1 MSLYKKH
8 IYFLILLVMPVLSI
22 WGQIDKI
29 KKYHYQIC
37 ISHTSAEKSS
47 LQKNVAIGIADTTVA
62 MVSGRIYD
70 FNNNPIMA
78 ASIVFYS
85 QKDSLVKGCYSD
97 SLGFFSLPLLADTY
111 KVNITSTGFSPF
123 IVNQFQPS
131 IGEIRE
137 LEFQLGMLSGIST
150 YLIESEKKLSKKE
163 LEKLKEK
170 YQSKN

>member
-1 MSLYKKH
+1 MASYKKH
-8 IYFLILLVMPVLSI
+8 IYFLILLMMPGFSV
-22 WGQIDKI
+22 WGQTDNI

-62 MVSGRIYD
+62 IVRGYIYD
-70 FNNNPIMA
+70 YNNNPIMA
-78 ASIVFYS
+78 ASIVFYN

-97 SLGFFSLPLLADTY
+97 SLGFFNLSLLADTY
-111 KVNITSTGFSPF
+111 EVKITTIGFSPYTL
-123 IVNQFQPS
+123 NQFQPG
-131 IGEIRE
+131 IGEIRK

-150 YLIESEKKLSKKE
+150 YVIESEKKLSKKE

-170 YQSKN
+170 YQAGN